1 VKIRPRKVKPTPAVD
16 QDQKK
21 VGPRSAPEIDSPP
34 EVWSDRYVAAVEK
47 LVGAPQEVVLKA
59 AEVLSEE
66 LGVSVREAL
75 VQVSAIIERAE
86 KKAAVNAAKRAEKR
100 GTTTLRVRVEDLLVG
115 DKMRGAVVRS
125 INVSRSGTGAV
136 VLFMGRMDDDG
147 LACRKGDVY
156 EIERDL
162 GGPKR
167 ERAWRR
173 AMPELPPS

>member
-1 VKIRPRKVKPTPAVD
+1 MKIRPRKVKPTPAVD

-34 EVWSDRYVAAVEK
+34 EVWRERYVAAVGK
-47 LVGAPQEVVLKA
+47 LKGAPQEIVLKT
-59 AEVLSEE
+59 AELLAEE
-66 LGVSVREAL
+66 LGISVRDAL
-75 VQVSAIIERAE
+75 VQVSAIIERAA

-100 GTTTLRVRVEDLLVG
+100 GTTTLRVRVEDLLEG
-115 DKMRGAVVRS
+115 DTMRGAVVRS
-125 INVSRSGTGAV
+125 ISVSRSGTGAV
-136 VLFMGRMDDDG
+136 VLFKGRGDDDG

-167 ERAWRR
+167 KRAWRR
-173 AMPELPPS
+173 AMPELPS